1 MRRERVLRVTGAMAA
16 LWVAAA
22 LGQASLAAQAPR
34 VRVEPRA
41 GVVQSTSLAEADVL
55 YEGRVVAGGA
65 RLSARVAP
73 FLGAAIVRDVDETM
87 SVELTGAFSR
97 GKLEGQGPE
106 GFWNAGEVW
115 VVHATAGIR
124 YQPRLPWLYARGGAG
139 LIAYRGEDVAILRG
153 GSDTGILV
161 AAALGIRP
169 PLSGPVR
176 LEVEVQRHGFGSV
189 AYRREGG
196 VDGAVGRLLVGIVFG
211 QGVR

>member
-1 MRRERVLRVTGAMAA
+1 MRVTAVTAA
-16 LWVAAA
+16 LWVTAAY
-22 LGQASLAAQAPR
+22 GQAPLAAQTPL
-34 VRVEPRA
+34 VRVEPRV

-65 RLSARVAP
+65 RLSARIAP
-73 FLGAAIVRDVDETM
+73 FLGAAIVHDVDETV

-97 GKLEGQGPE
+97 GKLEGQGRE
-106 GFWNAGEVW
+106 GSWNAGEIW
-115 VVHATAGIR
+115 VVHATGGIR

-161 AAALGIRP
+161 AAALGIKP
-169 PLSGPVR
+169 PLSAPLR

-196 VDGAVGRLLVGIVFG
+196 VDGAVGRLLVGIAFG